1 MNSVENFKLAQL
13 RKLFI
18 MFKCSHMQ
26 SFNFSGV
33 EKVGFFLFFNFKLVW
48 IMDKFKFYRAVGPTQ
63 SFKPTV
69 APSHSGHA
77 PIQEERA
84 TPRAARFS
92 PDQVAGSLGPTAL
105 CLSPSA
111 SPPIKGPPW
120 RGETSLFYLP
130 ADVFWAPLPPLLTAS
145 KLELQPP
152 ILWFLPLWH
161 SPRKGSWCFCPY
173 FCSTSPTPHLA
184 TALRWSPVSSLF
196 WGSHHQQRVA

>member
-1 MNSVENFKLAQL
+1 
-13 RKLFI
+13 
-18 MFKCSHMQ
+18 
-26 SFNFSGV
+26 
-33 EKVGFFLFFNFKLVW
+33 
-48 IMDKFKFYRAVGPTQ
+48 MDKFKFYRAVGPTQ

-69 APSHSGHA
+69 APSHSGHT

-130 ADVFWAPLPPLLTAS
+130 ADVF
-145 KLELQPP
+145 
-152 ILWFLPLWH
+152 
-161 SPRKGSWCFCPY
+161 
-173 FCSTSPTPHLA
+173 
-184 TALRWSPVSSLF
+184 
-196 WGSHHQQRVA
+196 